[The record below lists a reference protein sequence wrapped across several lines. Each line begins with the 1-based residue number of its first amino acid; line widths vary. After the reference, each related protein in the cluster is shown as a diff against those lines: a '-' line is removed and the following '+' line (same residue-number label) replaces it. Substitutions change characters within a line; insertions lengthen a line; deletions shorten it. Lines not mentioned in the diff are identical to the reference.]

1 MLPPKPKSNPRTDDP
16 RIRVSSD
23 DLIGLRSR
31 VRGLSLPARRPA
43 GSVLAGVHGSR
54 FRGRGMDYLE
64 SRHYQ
69 PGDDIRSLDWRLTA
83 RTVEPYT
90 KVFQEERERPV
101 VVLVDFGPSMFFASR
116 GAFKSVQ
123 AARTAALVSWSAVA
137 RGDRIGGLLFNGGH
151 RELSPTG
158 GRRGVLRL
166 IQALVDA
173 GDPSH
178 PARPAPG
185 GLSHALQRLRRVAR
199 PGSLVYLISD
209 FYDRD
214 DLTGPGLALLRRH
227 NDLVLVQVVDPLE
240 QVPPPPGRYAV
251 TDGKQRGLLDCFRR
265 TNREAYSDFFARH
278 HAAVRRLAGEH
289 QLPLIQLGTE
299 DDPIG
304 VLRAALR
311 PTILGAEQAA

>member
-1 MLPPKPKSNPRTDDP
+1 MMARDLADPEDP
-16 RIRVSSD
+16 RVRVSSH
-23 DLIGLRSR
+23 DLIALRSR
-31 VRGLSLPARRPA
+31 VRGLNLRGRRPA
-43 GSVLAGVHGSR
+43 RSALAGVHGSR

-90 KVFQEERERPV
+90 KVFHEERERPV
-101 VVLVDFGPSMFFASR
+101 VTLVDFSPSMFFATR

-123 AARTAALVSWSAVA
+123 AARAAALVGWAAAA

-151 RELSPTG
+151 RELPPTG
-158 GRRGVLRL
+158 GRRGALRL
-166 IQALVDA
+166 IQALVEA
-173 GDPSH
+173 GDPAH
-178 PARPAPG
+178 PAQPAPG

-214 DLTGPGLALLRRH
+214 DLTSPGLALLRRH

-240 QVPPPPGRYAV
+240 QAPPPPGRYAV
-251 TDGKQRGLLDCFRR
+251 TDGERRGLLDTVRR
-265 TNREAYSDFFARH
+265 ANRDAYAEYFTRH
-278 HAAVRRLAGEH
+278 HAAVHRLAGEH
-289 QLPLIQLGTE
+289 QLPLLQLGTE
-299 DDPIG
+299 DDPLL
-304 VLRAALR
+304 VLQVPLRPAALS
-311 PTILGAEQAA
+311 AEAAA